1 MRKKNQPNSPPII
14 PESLLE
20 LAKKSVETDKPVR
33 ADRRCAI
40 CGTGYTP
47 MSGPQQ
53 TEDLCWVCRRLKISA
68 WRDTDQQVSAQE

>member
-14 PESLLE
+14 PERLLE

-33 ADRRCAI
+33 TARHCAV
-40 CGTGYTP
+40 CGTDYTP

-53 TEDLCWVCRRLKISA
+53 PEDLCWVGRRLKISA
-68 WRDTDQQVSAQE
+68 WRDTDQQVPAQE